1 MHYVFNFEKNKR
13 YTMDNIIRY
22 EVGSNAIQHLLTVS
36 TTIELSYQ
44 YLKSET
50 KNEMVKSWIDNK
62 LSYLKA
68 FKQQS
73 LYILNT
79 VNIQQSSKPSVL
91 LKLNM
96 LWFKIKRKFYKNDS
110 QLIINECLKLNAYF
124 LSEVNKEIKSGIL
137 SKPAY
142 TLLNTLKNELLIT
155 KQEFYISKLKLS

>member
-1 MHYVFNFEKNKR
+1 
-13 YTMDNIIRY
+13 MDNIIRY
-22 EVGSNAIQHLLTVS
+22 EVGSNAIRHLLTVS

-73 LYILNT
+73 LSILNT